1 MNRRSEQAA
10 AAAEARAA
18 GRSMPTGSSSS
29 RTAGRTTST
38 STNAYANTAAAAAAA
53 AASNASSS
61 SSSSLSNEQNMELIK
76 YGVLLIVVTMA
87 LKVLVS
93 SLRVVALALLPL
105 LYFYAVQTCPLSSTF
120 DAKRELKRVL
130 RGYHL
135 PDTHPDK
142 PHGFLEGLA
151 ARVAAAVTT
160 ELATL
165 PGYEVSIMNP
175 VGNAALIVTVTVPTV
190 NMEYYWIGA
199 LGRWYYVY
207 SRELTPRTTT
217 TTTAA
222 AAR

>member
-18 GRSMPTGSSSS
+18 GRSIPTTTNTT
-29 RTAGRTTST
+29 TARSRTTST
-38 STNAYANTAAAAAAA
+38 PSTTARA
-53 AASNASSS
+53 AASTRTATSDNNSSS

-76 YGVLLIVVTMA
+76 YGVLLIAVTMVI
-87 LKVLVS
+87 KVLVS
-93 SLRVVALALLPL
+93 SLRMVFLMLLPFF
-105 LYFYAVQTCPLSSTF
+105 YFYAVQTCPLGSTF

-165 PGYEVSIMNP
+165 PGYEISMMNP
-175 VGNAALIVTVTVPTV
+175 VGGAALFVTVTVPTV

-199 LGRWYYVY
+199 MGRWYYVY

-217 TTTAA
+217 AA